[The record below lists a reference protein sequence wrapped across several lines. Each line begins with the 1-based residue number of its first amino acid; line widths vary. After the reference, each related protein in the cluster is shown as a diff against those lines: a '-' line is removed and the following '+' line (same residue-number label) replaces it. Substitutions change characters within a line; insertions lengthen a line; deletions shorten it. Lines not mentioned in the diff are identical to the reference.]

1 MSNSKLI
8 VNIVGEKELLKMF
21 KALGNDKVRIKELN
35 SFLRKAAKP
44 ILKAQRANIRGAT
57 TDNEGFEVYRN
68 GIKYAKTSKEQL
80 AKTIGLLKFKG
91 KNRNKTIGFAIG
103 PRLDGVWKNPKR
115 GGGFGWMF
123 EYGTKYRKTGK
134 GKINIRKK
142 PFTNRANTIAAVNL
156 AAIDVMNKESKAIE
170 KTMKRF
176 KKNYNFN

>member
-68 GIKYAKTSKEQL
+68 GRKYAKTSKEQL
-80 AKTIGLLKFKG
+80 AKSIGILKFKG
-91 KNRNKTIGFAIG
+91 KKRKSTGFALG
-103 PRLDGVWKNPKR
+103 PRLDGVWSKPNK
-115 GGGFGWMF
+115 GGWFGWFF
-123 EYGTKYRKTGK
+123 EYGTKKAKTGK
-134 GKINIRKK
+134 GKINIQAK
-142 PFTNRANTIAAVNL
+142 PFTNTGTTSTAVNF
-156 AAIDVMNKESKAIE
+156 AISEVMNKESKAIE
-170 KTMKRF
+170 STMKRF
-176 KKNYNFN
+176 KKTYNFQ